1 MKKIRDFLSNT
12 PENCYMLTIVIL
24 CVLLLFAGLWAYPLV
39 DVDETRYA
47 VMSRDLIGSG
57 NWNLLFVNGVPFI
70 EKPPLYFW
78 LTALS
83 IKFLGFN
90 EFAVRFP
97 VSLLAV
103 FTVIA
108 TYFTGKVLKN
118 AKYGFFSAII
128 LLCSAFFIMLA
139 HVAILDMVFTAFC
152 TLAIYCGVLTE
163 YSGKK
168 GLFWSLFY
176 VSAGLAFLSKGL
188 LGLIIPFCVVG
199 IFKILQ
205 KGFWAALKD
214 CFQPKYFLPG
224 MLLFIIINFPWHY
237 EMYKVYG
244 NKFIYEYFVLHHFA
258 RFVNAETLGK
268 TRPLLYFVPVFIVAF
283 LPWTPVFILRL
294 HKAFKENGFKDKLN
308 LFFFLYFSFIFTLF
322 SCASGKLP
330 TYILPAFPACAF
342 LCADYLVTAQK
353 QKYLN
358 TGVAVMLFANFICLT
373 VVFPLIYKGG
383 MNELVTYSKIAQ
395 TAKTHL
401 ITFNIPIKPS
411 LLLNYKLDNIDFII
425 ENDVEKLKIAVA
437 ENPESYLVVRN
448 DKLQKSAYK
457 AMIQNNFS
465 LIRNDK
471 KYSLYHSGN

>member
-1 MKKIRDFLSNT
+1 MKKINFDLAS
-12 PENCYMLTIVIL
+12 EKCYILTLVIL
-24 CVLLLFAGLWAYPLV
+24 CLILLFAGLWTYPLV

-97 VSLLAV
+97 VSILAALTI
-103 FTVIA
+103 FA
-108 TYFTGKVLKN
+108 TYFTGKLIKN
-118 AKYGFFSAII
+118 SKYGFYSAVI

-152 TLAIYCGVLTE
+152 TLAIYCGILTE

-168 GLFWSLFY
+168 GAFWYLFY
-176 VSAGLAFLSKGL
+176 ISAGLAFLSKGL

-199 IFKILQ
+199 IFKIIQ
-205 KGFWAALKD
+205 KGFFSALKD

-244 NKFIYEYFVLHHFA
+244 NKFLYDYFVLHHFA
-258 RFVNAETLGK
+258 RFVNAEALGK
-268 TRPLLYFVPVFIVAF
+268 TRPLLYFIPVFIVAF
-283 LPWTPVFILRL
+283 LPWTPVFILSLR
-294 HKAFKENGFKDKLN
+294 KEFKENGFKDKLN

-342 LCADYLVTAQK
+342 LCADYLTAKK

-358 TGVAVMLFANFICLT
+358 IGIGTALFANFVCIML
-373 VVFPLIYKGG
+373 VFPLIYRGG
-383 MNELVTYSKIAQ
+383 MDELVTYSRIAQ

-425 ENDVEKLKIAVA
+425 ENDVEKLKLAVA
-437 ENPESYLVVRN
+437 ENPQSYLIVRN
-448 DKLQKSAYK
+448 DKLQKSDYK